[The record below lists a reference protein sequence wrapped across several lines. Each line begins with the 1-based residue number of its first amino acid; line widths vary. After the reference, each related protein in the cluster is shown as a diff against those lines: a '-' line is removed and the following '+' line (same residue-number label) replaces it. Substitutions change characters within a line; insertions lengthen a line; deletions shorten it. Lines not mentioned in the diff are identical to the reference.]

1 MIRPRFVYLFLGF
14 FWASFSL
21 AQGPQL
27 TVQPAAPG
35 EPSPWVLHR
44 LPQVLDDDEVR
55 EHLDT
60 GLTTSFVLRLTWRST
75 SGTKMEGGARA
86 QVRYELWDELYEV
99 AVLDGT
105 GQLRSTRLDSF
116 DALQSWWKEQR
127 IALLETDRSLT
138 SSLRGARGA
147 DAARVTLD
155 VVPFSQAEQRDAQR
169 WFSESLEK
177 SARSNTEEVAR
188 SVDEEPEKLSRVLGL
203 LMATSIQRRALVT
216 YRWNVTPMLGSTP

>member
-1 MIRPRFVYLFLGF
+1 MIRALLLFLLC
-14 FWASFSL
+14 ASSL
-21 AQGPQL
+21 SAQSPQL
-27 TVQPAAPG
+27 TLQS
-35 EPSPWVLHR
+35 PSGDGPDRWILQR
-44 LPQVLDDDEVR
+44 LPQVLDDVEVR

-60 GLTTSFVLRLTWRST
+60 GLTTSFVFRLTWRSD
-75 SGTKMEGGARA
+75 GGAKVEGGARA

-105 GQLRSTRLDSF
+105 GQLRSRRLDSF
-116 DALQSWWKEQR
+116 EALLSWWKEQS
-127 IALLETDRSLT
+127 IALLESDGAASSELRSVRGTDT
-138 SSLRGARGA
+138 
-147 DAARVTLD
+147 ARVTLD

-188 SVDEEPEKLSRVLGL
+188 SVDEQPEKLSRVLGL

-216 YRWNVTPMLGSTP
+216 YRWNVTPTLGGAP